1 MILAYIGRLLRIL
14 IVNKLWSSPEPGIP
28 YLRVVMELSGGFG
41 SKLKRFAVLEII
53 SECFML
59 KITDENDWFGYEND
73 L

>member
-1 MILAYIGRLLRIL
+1 
-14 IVNKLWSSPEPGIP
+14 V
-28 YLRVVMELSGGFG
+28 F
-41 SKLKRFAVLEII
+41 EII

>member
-1 MILAYIGRLLRIL
+1 
-14 IVNKLWSSPEPGIP
+14 
-28 YLRVVMELSGGFG
+28 
-41 SKLKRFAVLEII
+41 VLEII